1 MQEGIMSELKNETK
15 KELLKIARKA
25 IEEEILRG
33 IKITPPDIEELKV
46 KKGAFV
52 TIRVN
57 SELRGCIGYVVPIR
71 SLGETV
77 IDCAIAAATE
87 DHRFPPI
94 TPKEI
99 PKMKLEISVLSPL
112 KKIKDIQEIEV
123 GKHGIMIT
131 HGLSRGLL
139 LPQVAVEYNWDRIT
153 FLEHTCWKAGLD
165 KNAWKD
171 KDTIIEI
178 FSAEVFSEEDFVC

>member
-1 MQEGIMSELKNETK
+1 MGELSKEIK
-15 KELLKIARKA
+15 KELLKIARNA
-25 IEEEILRG
+25 IEEHILRG
-33 IKITPPDIEELKV
+33 IKITPPPLEELKA

-52 TIRVN
+52 TIKVN
-57 SELRGCIGYVVPIR
+57 EALRGCIGYVVPIR
-71 SLGETV
+71 PLGETI

-87 DHRFPPI
+87 DHRFPSISPR
-94 TPKEI
+94 EI
-99 PKMKLEISVLSPL
+99 PKMKLEISILSPL
-112 KKIKDIQEIEV
+112 RKIKNIEEIEV

-139 LPQVAVEYNWDRIT
+139 LPQVAIEHNWDRIT

-165 KNAWKD
+165 KNAWQD

-178 FSAEVFSEEDFVC
+178 FSAEVFSEEELKND